1 MRVPKY
7 VYVWCI
13 RVLHARFA
21 FEEKRKHVCKVLGSP
36 SFYAPVIITYVFSSK
51 AKRACRTRMH
61 QIYTYLGTRVHKSR
75 EHFMKLISETNKGRV
90 HHSNCVRHRI
100 GVEGNLFLSKSWFL
114 ILTNCILF
122 GLSLIT
128 CIIARRNVLWYWH
141 SWQWYSLGIWCSGF
155 SWISGFWYSLGYLV
169 LWHRTVMAH
178 QCNFNFQIKR

>member
-1 MRVPKY
+1 MQ
-7 VYVWCI
+7 C
-13 RVLHARFA
+13 A
-21 FEEKRKHVCKVLGSP
+21 ETKHVCKLLIYP

-75 EHFMKLISETNKGRV
+75 EHFMKLISETNKGWA
-90 HHSNCVRHRI
+90 HHSNCVRHTI
-100 GVEGNLFLSKSWFL
+100 GIEGNLFLSKSWFL

-128 CIIARRNVLWYWH
+128 CIIARRNVWWYWH
-141 SWQWYSLGIWCSGF
+141 YWQWYSYGALVSLGYLVL
-155 SWISGFWYSLGYLV
+155 WYSRGYLV